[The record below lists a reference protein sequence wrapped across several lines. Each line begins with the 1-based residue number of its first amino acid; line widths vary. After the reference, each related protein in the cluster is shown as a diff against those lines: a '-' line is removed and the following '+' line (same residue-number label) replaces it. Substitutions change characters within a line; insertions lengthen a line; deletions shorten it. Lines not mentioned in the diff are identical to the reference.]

1 MTQARRTSVTAFLA
15 AFLIAVIALI
25 AVHPSLPLT
34 MRPHLQKALERVAFV
49 PQLNRSLLPSLS
61 TLSIRPTIFF
71 PKTSI
76 NTPPTAPNSTR
87 NFTTTTPKMSNMSF
101 LDAVANRRSN
111 YVLTD
116 KIPISDDRVVELATA
131 AIKNVPSSFN
141 SQSARMVVLLN
152 DEHKKFWEI
161 TKEVLKPQVPEDK
174 FGATEKK
181 LDGFKA
187 GHGTVRLLP
196 LSPPLLL
203 SPPPASHLPM
213 RPRSSNPN

>member
-1 MTQARRTSVTAFLA
+1 
-15 AFLIAVIALI
+15 
-25 AVHPSLPLT
+25 
-34 MRPHLQKALERVAFV
+34 
-49 PQLNRSLLPSLS
+49 
-61 TLSIRPTIFF
+61 
-71 PKTSI
+71 
-76 NTPPTAPNSTR
+76 
-87 NFTTTTPKMSNMSF
+87 MSNMSF

-187 GHGTVRLLP
+187 GHGTILFFEDPKPVKDLQSAFPLYATHFPQWSEHTSAMHQYMMWCALEAEGCGANLQHYNPVVDQRAKNEWNIDLEWELKAQLVFGGNPEGYEKMLPEKSFRPTEGRLIVHGKL
-196 LSPPLLL
+196 
-203 SPPPASHLPM
+203 
-213 RPRSSNPN
+213 